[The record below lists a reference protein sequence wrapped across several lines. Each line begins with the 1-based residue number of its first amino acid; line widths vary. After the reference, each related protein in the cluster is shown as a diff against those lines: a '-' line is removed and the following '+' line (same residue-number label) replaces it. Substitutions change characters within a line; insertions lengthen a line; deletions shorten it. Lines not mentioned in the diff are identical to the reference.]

1 MGDSRVSSA
10 GVRDA
15 TMVDIGVKSRP
26 PGAPP
31 DDPGV
36 WVQKVKGTSVG
47 GVPIPEEVIS
57 EEFVA
62 ERLRVEFPNGE
73 DGEPV
78 ITIGQ
83 EMVDAMNGLWK
94 RCMIVKVLGR
104 HISLPVLN
112 RKLRE
117 LWKPCGAM
125 YVMDLPRQ
133 FFMIRFEIEEEY
145 LAALTGGPWKAFG
158 SYLIAQAWSPDF
170 DPLRDEIVTTPVWVR
185 ISNFPWNLYHKYI
198 LLGIA
203 NSLGKP
209 IKVDLNTLSFERGR
223 FARICVEV
231 NLQKPLKGTV
241 VVNGER
247 FYVPYEGLAN
257 ICSQCGM
264 YGHLVHKCPRGVSH
278 GIGEESMSVEVTKNV
293 QNPVVPTHDA
303 DGFTPVR
310 QRKTVAQVNRNVNAQ
325 GGARVNVNRNPM
337 DHVRKKGN
345 ELVVT
350 SNSFGKLR
358 EDVETEGRS
367 KEIIGV
373 TDNKENEYP
382 MNSVVQDRSGEQV
395 KVTKFVATTEG
406 KGKGVV
412 REGLRDR
419 QAWSY
424 KAHESNGVKPK
435 YTNHSKPTR
444 GVVFGSTR
452 RDFELSANGKRVR
465 IEEISLDRPGGSFF
479 NGVDGERRVWRIM

>member
-10 GVRDA
+10 GERYA

-83 EMVDAMNGLWK
+83 EVVDAMNGLWK
-94 RCMIVKVLGR
+94 RCMVVKVLGR

-133 FFMIRFEIEEEY
+133 FFMIRFEMEEEY
-145 LAALTGGPWKAFG
+145 LAALTGGMWKAFG
-158 SYLIAQAWSPDF
+158 NYLIAQAWSPDF

-185 ISNFPWNLYHKYI
+185 ISNFPWNLYHKDI

-209 IKVDLNTLSFERGR
+209 IK
-223 FARICVEV
+223 
-231 NLQKPLKGTV
+231 
-241 VVNGER
+241 R
-247 FYVPYEGLAN
+247 FYVSYEGLAN

-278 GIGEESMSVEVTKNV
+278 EIGEESMSVEVTKNV

-310 QRKTVAQVNRNVNAQ
+310 QRKMVAQVNRNVNAQ
-325 GGARVNVNRNPM
+325 GGARVNVNRNPR

-350 SNSFGKLR
+350 SNSFGKLG
-358 EDVETEGRS
+358 EDVETEGRR

-419 QAWSY
+419 RAWSH
-424 KAHESNGVKPK
+424 KAHESNGVRPK

-465 IEEISLDRPGGSFF
+465 IEEISLGRPGGSFF
-479 NGVDGERRVWRIM
+479 NGAEFGG